1 MTTLQ
6 TVFAKAKADDR
17 AALVGY
23 LPAGFPTKDGAIA
36 AATAMVEAGCDVI
49 EIGLPYSDPLM
60 DGPTIQDA
68 VHRALSN
75 GTRIADVLR
84 TVEGVAKTGAATLV
98 MTYWNP
104 IDRYGAERF
113 ARDLASAGGV
123 GTITPDLTPE
133 EAGPWREASAAAGI
147 DTVFLVAPSST
158 DARIKAVVECCTG
171 FVYAASLMG
180 VTGARESVSS
190 SAQGLVERTRAHTD
204 LPVCVGLGVGNG
216 RQAAEVA
223 AYADGVIV
231 GSAFIRRLLDAA
243 DETSGLAAVRELGAE
258 LAAGVRA

>member
-6 TVFAKAKADDR
+6 TVFEKARADKR

-23 LPAGFPTKDGAIA
+23 LPAGFPSKDGGIA
-36 AATAMVEAGCDVI
+36 AASAMVEAGCDVI

-60 DGPTIQDA
+60 DGPTIQAA
-68 VHRALSN
+68 VHRALTG

-84 TVEGVAKTGAATLV
+84 TVEGVAKTGAAVLV

-113 ARDLASAGGV
+113 ARDLAAAGGV

-133 EAGPWREASAAAGI
+133 EAGPWRRYSAEAGI

-158 DARIKAVVECCTG
+158 GERIQAVADCCTG

-180 VTGARESVSS
+180 VTGARDSVG
-190 SAQGLVERTRAHTD
+190 SAAEGLVERTRAHTS
-204 LPVCVGLGVGNG
+204 LPVCVGLGVGTG
-216 RQAAEVA
+216 AQAAEVA
-223 AYADGVIV
+223 KYADGVIV
-231 GSAFIRRLLDAA
+231 GSAFIRRLLDAP
-243 DETSGLAAVRELGAE
+243 DEAAGLAAVRELGAE
-258 LAAGVRA
+258 LAAGVRS

>member
-17 AALVGY
+17 AALIGY
-23 LPAGFPTKDGAIA
+23 LPAGFPTKDGAIKA
-36 AATAMVEAGCDVI
+36 AAAMVEAGCDVI

-68 VHRALSN
+68 VHRSLTN

-84 TVEGVAKTGAATLV
+84 TVEGVARTGAATLV

-104 IDRYGAERF
+104 IDRYGADRF
-113 ARDLASAGGV
+113 ARDLAAAGGV

-133 EAGPWREASAAAGI
+133 ESEPWRAASSAAGI
-147 DTVFLVAPSST
+147 DTVFLVAPSSPES
-158 DARIKAVVECCTG
+158 RIGAVAGCCTG

-180 VTGARESVSS
+180 VTGARDSVGEA
-190 SAQGLVERTRAHTD
+190 AQGLVERTRLQTD
-204 LPVCVGLGVGNG
+204 LPVCVGLGVGTG
-216 RQAAEVA
+216 KQAAEVA
-223 AYADGVIV
+223 RYADGVIV
-231 GSAFIRRLLDAA
+231 GSAFIRRLLDAP
-243 DETSGLAAVRELGAE
+243 DEASGLAAVRELGAE
-258 LAAGVRA
+258 LAAGVRE